1 MKIAII
7 GGGPAGLSAA
17 IQLSKNFKHVTL
29 YETFSIGENIICA
42 EGFFDFYGDLDID
55 LPLTMKISKIIIH
68 DYENIEVNLPKSSK
82 FFTFDRATWQKKLKE
97 TALSQGVILKENI
110 KVDKSLFVE
119 LQKNNDYVIDAT
131 GVKGLSHFL
140 LSKKDISIYRKGL
153 MPTYQY
159 TLKGDFSNFEGRIK
173 VIVLNKPAGYYWF
186 FPKTVDHRISLAN
199 VGVGFLAKS
208 SKMPNLKNILD
219 ELIHK
224 ENLAKFEIVSKKSSP
239 IPTKR
244 LKHYKINNVILTG
257 DSLGLCSP
265 LHGGGIDTAY
275 LSGLF
280 VAQAITKNDFSIY
293 ENFLKNLDKRFTKEK
308 IIVTLWNF
316 CGSQRILSRLKNKG
330 LFSDNHYN
338 SVPFSDSWLKK
349 ALLRL
354 VF

>member
-1 MKIAII
+1 MNIAII

-17 IQLSKNFKHVTL
+17 IQLSKNVKNVTL
-29 YETFSIGENIICA
+29 YEAFSIGENIICA

-55 LPLTMKISKIIIH
+55 LPLAMKISKIIVQ
-68 DYENIEVNLPKSSK
+68 DDENIEINLPKSSK
-82 FFTFDRATWQKKLKE
+82 FFTFDRANWQKQLKQ

-110 KVDKSLFVE
+110 KVDKSLLIE

-131 GVKGLSHFL
+131 GVKGASHFMF
-140 LSKKDISIYRKGL
+140 SKKDVSNYRKGL

-159 TLKGDFSNFEGRIK
+159 TLKGDFSDCEGCIK
-173 VIVLNKPAGYYWF
+173 VIILNKPAGYYWF
-186 FPKTVDHRISLAN
+186 FPKTVDEKITLAN

-208 SKMPNLKNILD
+208 AKIPNLKTLLN

-224 ENLAKFEIVSKKSSP
+224 EKLAKFEIVSKKSSP
-239 IPTKR
+239 IPTRRFKN
-244 LKHYKINNVILTG
+244 YKINNIILTG

-275 LSGLF
+275 LSGIF
-280 VAQAITKNDFSIY
+280 VAQSIIKNDFSIY
-293 ENFLKNLDKRFTKEK
+293 ENFLKKLDKRFLKEK

-316 CGSQRILSRLKNKG
+316 CGSQKILSRLKNKG
-330 LFSDNHYN
+330 LFSDNHNN
-338 SVPFSDSWLKK
+338 SIPFSDNWLKR